1 MIGSFRKIWAV
12 LMVLMVFMLSSF
24 LLKAQEIIPFN
35 HYYLSPVFIN
45 PSYTGHTGFFELET
59 NFRQQWTAI
68 EGAPQTIR
76 LSSQL
81 PLGKHLAVGLIAIN
95 DQRALF
101 NTNQANLNVAYTI
114 YPGEEKSTNHRLSFG
129 VGLGADVTF
138 INNDF
143 VDNPLD
149 PALDGL
155 ADQSVN
161 PLAQAGI
168 QYQFNNLNV
177 GFSLPFMFKNDVYNE
192 EAYKTP
198 QFDPIQATTTS
209 INYTFNINH
218 EVSFTPWVIYQTYN
232 NELTEGYFQASGFFS
247 YKNIIWLGGGYHSF
261 NGLTF
266 NIGFRLINKIRA
278 GYAYEMSNNQSSQ
291 FGQGSQEFYLNFMS
305 GTRDYLAELRPYKE
319 EILVDEVEE
328 EPKEEA
334 VKTISDSTQVVKNK
348 IEESKK
354 DEKPIEEK
362 TEVAEIKEGIE
373 KPIAQDSLRKKEPE
387 NEQKAIASE
396 PTTEADND
404 PEPIFNEKVDEEI
417 DNMTGIYV
425 VAGAFSS
432 KENAKKYV
440 EMAKELGHQL
450 SITYYKKTGYYYT
463 IAQKTNKRALAL
475 ETLRSIKNLNILD
488 FDESWILEIK

>member
-1 MIGSFRKIWAV
+1 MVMSIHKMLVILV
-12 LMVLMVFMLSSF
+12 LLMLSSY
-24 LLKAQEIIPFN
+24 LSNAQEIIPFN

-81 PLGKHLAVGLIAIN
+81 PLGKHLAVGLIAVN

-101 NTNQANLNVAYTI
+101 NTNQANLNIAYTI

-129 VGLGADVTF
+129 VGVGADVTF
-138 INNDF
+138 INNDI

-161 PLAQAGI
+161 PLAQAGV

-177 GFSLPFMFKNDVYNE
+177 GFSLPFMFKTDVYSE
-192 EAYKTP
+192 EAYKNP
-198 QFDPIQATTTS
+198 EFDPVQATTTS
-209 INYTFNINH
+209 VNYIFNINPD
-218 EVSFTPWVIYQTYN
+218 VSFIPWVIYQTYN
-232 NELTEGYFQASGFFS
+232 NEITDGYFQASGYFS
-247 YKNIIWLGGGYHSF
+247 YKNNIWLGGGYHSF
-261 NGLTF
+261 NGFTF

-278 GYAYEMSNNQSSQ
+278 GYAYELSNEQSSQ

-305 GTRDYLAELRPYKE
+305 GSRDYLAELRPQRVE
-319 EILVDEVEE
+319 LLADITEE
-328 EPKEEA
+328 EPIEE
-334 VKTISDSTQVVKNK
+334 VTETVLDSTQIIKK
-348 IEESKK
+348 EMEESKTDEK
-354 DEKPIEEK
+354 IVEEKVEVAVITEEIEKPIEK
-362 TEVAEIKEGIE
+362 DSVSKEEPQIE
-373 KPIAQDSLRKKEPE
+373 QKPVVSEPE
-387 NEQKAIASE
+387 PA
-396 PTTEADND
+396 
-404 PEPIFNEKVDEEI
+404 FNEKVDELI
-417 DNMTGIYV
+417 DNMAGIYV

-432 KENAKKYV
+432 KENAEKYV
-440 EMAKELGHQL
+440 EMASKLGYQL
-450 SITYYKKTGYYYT
+450 SITYYNKTRYYYT
-463 IAQKTNKRALAL
+463 IAQKTSDRSLAL

>member
-1 MIGSFRKIWAV
+1 
-12 LMVLMVFMLSSF
+12 MVISIQKKWGFLIIIMFSSI
-24 LLKAQEIIPFN
+24 LLRAQEIIPFN

-81 PLGKHLAVGLIAIN
+81 PLGKHLAIGLIAIN

-114 YPGEEKSTNHRLSFG
+114 YPGEEKSTNHRLSLG

-143 VDNPLD
+143 IDNPLD

-168 QYQFNNLNV
+168 QYQFNNFNF
-177 GFSLPFMFKNDVYNE
+177 GFSLPFIFKNDFYNE
-192 EAYKTP
+192 EAYKRP
-198 QFDPIQATTTS
+198 EFDPFQATTTS
-209 INYTFNINH
+209 IHYIFNINRD
-218 EVSFTPWVIYQTYN
+218 VSFTPWVIYQTYN
-232 NELTEGYFQASGFFS
+232 NELTQGYFQTSGYFS
-247 YKNIIWLGGGYHSF
+247 YKNNIWLGGGYHSYTGF
-261 NGLTF
+261 TF

-278 GYAYEMSNNQSSQ
+278 GYAYEMSNDQSSQ

-305 GTRDYLAELRPYKE
+305 GTKDYLAELRPYKE
-319 EILVDEVEE
+319 ELLADELEDE
-328 EPKEEA
+328 AKEEVA
-334 VKTISDSTQVVKNK
+334 ETVSDSTQVLNKK
-348 IEESKK
+348 IEESKT

-362 TEVAEIKEGIE
+362 TEVAEIKEEIE
-373 KPIAQDSLRKKEPE
+373 RPIKQDSVGKEEPRNEPKPIISEPE
-387 NEQKAIASE
+387 PQLGNDLE
-396 PTTEADND
+396 PV
-404 PEPIFNEKVDEEI
+404 FNEKVDEEI
-417 DNMTGIYV
+417 DNMAGIYV
-425 VAGAFSS
+425 VVGAFSS
-432 KENAKKYV
+432 KENAQRYV
-440 EMAKELGHQL
+440 EMANELGHQL
-450 SITYYKKTGYYYT
+450 SITYYNKTGYYYT

-475 ETLRSIKNLNILD
+475 ETLKSIKNLNILD